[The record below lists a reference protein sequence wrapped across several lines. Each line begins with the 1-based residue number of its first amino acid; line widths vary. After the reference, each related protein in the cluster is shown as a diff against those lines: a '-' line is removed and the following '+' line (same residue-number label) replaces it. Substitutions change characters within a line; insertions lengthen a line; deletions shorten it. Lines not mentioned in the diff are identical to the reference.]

1 MATETT
7 ITYKASSEYREED
20 EGKPEIKLKIA
31 TNNSMY
37 IIHSALV
44 KQLATKRQGTA
55 HSKTRSEVRGGGRKP
70 WKQKGTGKARSGS
83 IRSPLWRGGGVT
95 FGPRTRNYMSKINA
109 KEKKLAIRTLLYN
122 KIPQILV
129 ISNKEIFLA
138 KPSTKLLLD
147 KIQDLNLDLNKKIL
161 IIVDSKNKT
170 LYLSHRNLQN
180 IEIIQAS
187 QINIIALLNAEQI
200 LITSNSLRQIEEVYN
215 D

>member
-1 MATETT
+1 MATDTI
-7 ITYKASSEYREED
+7 ITYKASSEYRQN
-20 EGKPEIKLKIA
+20 EGKPKIKLKIA
-31 TNNSMY
+31 TSNSMY

-70 WKQKGTGKARSGS
+70 WKQKGTGKARAGS
-83 IRSPLWRGGGVT
+83 IRSPLWKGGGVT
-95 FGPRTRNYMSKINA
+95 FGPRTRNYISKINA

-122 KIPQILV
+122 KVPHILV
-129 ISNKEIFLA
+129 ISNEEIFLS
-138 KPSTKLLLD
+138 KPSTQLLLD
-147 KIQDLNLDLNKKIL
+147 KIQNLNLDLNKRIL
-161 IIVDSKNKT
+161 IIVDSKDKT

-180 IEIIQAS
+180 IEIIQAN

-200 LITSNSLRQIEEVYN
+200 LITSTSLKQIEEVYN

>member
-1 MATETT
+1 MATDTI
-7 ITYKASSEYREED
+7 ITYEASSEYIQN
-20 EGKPEIKLKIA
+20 EGRPEIKLKIA
-31 TNNSMY
+31 TSNSMY

-70 WKQKGTGKARSGS
+70 WKQKGTGKARAGS
-83 IRSPLWRGGGVT
+83 IRSPLWKGGGVT
-95 FGPRTRNYMSKINA
+95 FGPRTRNYISKINA

-122 KIPQILV
+122 KAPHILV
-129 ISNKEIFLA
+129 ISNEEIFLA
-138 KPSTKLLLD
+138 KPSTQLLLD
-147 KIQDLNLDLNKKIL
+147 KIQNLNLDLNKRIL
-161 IIVDSKNKT
+161 IIVDNKDKT

-180 IEIIQAS
+180 IDIIQAN

-200 LITSNSLRQIEEVYN
+200 LITSTSLKQIEEVYN

>member
-1 MATETT
+1 MATDTI
-7 ITYKASSEYREED
+7 ITYEASSEYIQN
-20 EGKPEIKLKIA
+20 EGRPEIKLKIA
-31 TNNSMY
+31 TINSMY

-70 WKQKGTGKARSGS
+70 WKQKGTGKARAGS
-83 IRSPLWRGGGVT
+83 IRSPLWKGGGVT
-95 FGPRTRNYMSKINA
+95 FGPRTRNYISKINA

-122 KIPQILV
+122 KAPHILV
-129 ISNKEIFLA
+129 ISNEEIFLA
-138 KPSTKLLLD
+138 KPSTQLLLD
-147 KIQDLNLDLNKKIL
+147 KIQNLNLDLNKRIL
-161 IIVDSKNKT
+161 IIVDNKDKT

-180 IEIIQAS
+180 IDIIQAN

-200 LITSNSLRQIEEVYN
+200 LITSTSLKKIEEVYN

>member
-1 MATETT
+1 MATDTI
-7 ITYKASSEYREED
+7 ITYEASSEYIQN
-20 EGKPEIKLKIA
+20 EGRPEIKLKIA
-31 TNNSMY
+31 TSNSMY

-70 WKQKGTGKARSGS
+70 WKQKGTGKARAGS
-83 IRSPLWRGGGVT
+83 IRSPLWKGGGVT
-95 FGPRTRNYMSKINA
+95 FGPRTRNYISKINA

-122 KIPQILV
+122 KAPHILV
-129 ISNKEIFLA
+129 ISNEEIFLA
-138 KPSTKLLLD
+138 KPSTQLLLD
-147 KIQDLNLDLNKKIL
+147 KIQNLNLDLNKRIL
-161 IIVDSKNKT
+161 IIVDNKDKT

-180 IEIIQAS
+180 IDIIQAN

-200 LITSNSLRQIEEVYN
+200 LITSTSLKKIEEVYN

>member
-1 MATETT
+1 MATDTI
-7 ITYKASSEYREED
+7 ITYEASSEYIQN
-20 EGKPEIKLKIA
+20 EGRPEIKLKIA
-31 TNNSMY
+31 TINSMY

-70 WKQKGTGKARSGS
+70 WKQKGTGKARAGS
-83 IRSPLWRGGGVT
+83 IRSPLWKGGGVT
-95 FGPRTRNYMSKINA
+95 FGPRTRNYISKINA

-122 KIPQILV
+122 KAPHILV
-129 ISNKEIFLA
+129 ISNEEIFLA
-138 KPSTKLLLD
+138 KPSTQLLLD
-147 KIQDLNLDLNKKIL
+147 KIQNLNLDLNKRIL
-161 IIVDSKNKT
+161 IIVDNKDKT

-180 IEIIQAS
+180 IDIIQAN

-200 LITSNSLRQIEEVYN
+200 LITSTSLKQIEEVYN

>member
-1 MATETT
+1 MATDTI
-7 ITYKASSEYREED
+7 ITYKASSEYRQN
-20 EGKPEIKLKIA
+20 EGKPKIKLKIA
-31 TNNSMY
+31 TSNSMY

-70 WKQKGTGKARSGS
+70 WKQKGTGKARAGS
-83 IRSPLWRGGGVT
+83 IRSPLWKGGGVT
-95 FGPRTRNYMSKINA
+95 FGPRTRNYVSKINA

-122 KIPQILV
+122 KVPHILV
-129 ISNKEIFLA
+129 ISNEEIFLA
-138 KPSTKLLLD
+138 KPSTQLLLD
-147 KIQDLNLDLNKKIL
+147 KIQNLNLDLNKRIL
-161 IIVDSKNKT
+161 IIVDSKDKT

-180 IEIIQAS
+180 IEIIQAN

-200 LITSNSLRQIEEVYN
+200 LITSTSLKQIEEVYN

>member
-1 MATETT
+1 MATDTI
-7 ITYKASSEYREED
+7 ITYEASSEYIQN
-20 EGKPEIKLKIA
+20 EGRPEIKLKIA
-31 TNNSMY
+31 TSNSMY

-70 WKQKGTGKARSGS
+70 WKQKGTGKARAGS
-83 IRSPLWRGGGVT
+83 IRSPLWKGGGVT
-95 FGPRTRNYMSKINA
+95 FGPRTRNYISKINA

-122 KIPQILV
+122 KAPHILV
-129 ISNKEIFLA
+129 ISNEEIFLA
-138 KPSTKLLLD
+138 KPSTQLLLD
-147 KIQDLNLDLNKKIL
+147 KIQNLNLDLNKRIL
-161 IIVDSKNKT
+161 IIVDNKDKT

-180 IEIIQAS
+180 IDIIQAN

>member
-1 MATETT
+1 MATDTI
-7 ITYKASSEYREED
+7 ITYEASSEYIQN
-20 EGKPEIKLKIA
+20 EGRPEIKLKIA
-31 TNNSMY
+31 TSNSMY

-70 WKQKGTGKARSGS
+70 WKQNGTGTARAGS
-83 IRSPLWRGGGVT
+83 IRSPLWKGGGVT
-95 FGPRTRNYMSKINA
+95 FGPRTRNYISKINA

-122 KIPQILV
+122 KAPHILV
-129 ISNKEIFLA
+129 ISNEEIFLA
-138 KPSTKLLLD
+138 KPSTQLLLD
-147 KIQDLNLDLNKKIL
+147 KIQNLNLDLNKRIL
-161 IIVDSKNKT
+161 IIVDNKDKT

-180 IEIIQAS
+180 IDIIQAN

-200 LITSNSLRQIEEVYN
+200 LITSTSLKQIEEVYN

>member
-1 MATETT
+1 MATDTI
-7 ITYKASSEYREED
+7 ITYEASSEYIQN
-20 EGKPEIKLKIA
+20 EGRPEIKLKIA
-31 TNNSMY
+31 TINSMY

-70 WKQKGTGKARSGS
+70 WKQKGTGKARAGS
-83 IRSPLWRGGGVT
+83 IRSPLWKGGGVT
-95 FGPRTRNYMSKINA
+95 FGPRTRNYISKINA

-122 KIPQILV
+122 KAPHILV
-129 ISNKEIFLA
+129 ISNEEIFLA
-138 KPSTKLLLD
+138 KPSTQLLLD
-147 KIQDLNLDLNKKIL
+147 KIQNLNLDLNKRIL
-161 IIVDSKNKT
+161 IIVDNKDKT

-180 IEIIQAS
+180 IDIIQAN

-200 LITSNSLRQIEEVYN
+200 LITSRSLKQIEEVYN

>member
-1 MATETT
+1 MATDTI
-7 ITYKASSEYREED
+7 ITYEASSEYRQN
-20 EGKPEIKLKIA
+20 EGRPEIKLKIA
-31 TNNSMY
+31 TSNSMY

-70 WKQKGTGKARSGS
+70 WKQKGTGKARAGS
-83 IRSPLWRGGGVT
+83 IRSPLWKGGGVT
-95 FGPRTRNYMSKINA
+95 FGPRTRNYISKINA

-122 KIPQILV
+122 KAPHILV
-129 ISNKEIFLA
+129 ISNEEIFLA
-138 KPSTKLLLD
+138 KPSTQLLLD
-147 KIQDLNLDLNKKIL
+147 KIQNLNLDLNKRIL
-161 IIVDSKNKT
+161 IIVDNKDKT

-180 IEIIQAS
+180 IDIIQAN

-200 LITSNSLRQIEEVYN
+200 LITSTSLKQIEEVYN

>member
-1 MATETT
+1 MATDTI
-7 ITYKASSEYREED
+7 ITYEASSEYIQN
-20 EGKPEIKLKIA
+20 EGRPEIKLKIA
-31 TNNSMY
+31 TINSMY

-70 WKQKGTGKARSGS
+70 WKQKGTGKARAGS
-83 IRSPLWRGGGVT
+83 IRSPLWKGGGVT
-95 FGPRTRNYMSKINA
+95 FGPRTRNYISKINA

-122 KIPQILV
+122 KAPHILV
-129 ISNKEIFLA
+129 ISNEEIFLA
-138 KPSTKLLLD
+138 KPSTQLLLD
-147 KIQDLNLDLNKKIL
+147 KIQNLNLDLNKRIL
-161 IIVDSKNKT
+161 IIVDNNDKT

-180 IEIIQAS
+180 IDIIQAN

-200 LITSNSLRQIEEVYN
+200 LITSTSLKQIEEVYN

>member
-1 MATETT
+1 MATDTI
-7 ITYKASSEYREED
+7 ITYKASSEYRQN

-31 TNNSMY
+31 TSNSMY

-70 WKQKGTGKARSGS
+70 WKQKGTGKARAGS
-83 IRSPLWRGGGVT
+83 IRSPLWKGGGVT
-95 FGPRTRNYMSKINA
+95 FGPRTRNYISKINA

-122 KIPQILV
+122 KVPHILV
-129 ISNKEIFLA
+129 ISNEEIFLA
-138 KPSTKLLLD
+138 KPSTQLLLD
-147 KIQDLNLDLNKKIL
+147 KIQNLNLDLNKRIL
-161 IIVDSKNKT
+161 IIVDSKDKT

-180 IEIIQAS
+180 IEIIQAN

-200 LITSNSLRQIEEVYN
+200 LITSTSLKQIEEVYN

>member
-1 MATETT
+1 MATDTT
-7 ITYKASSEYREED
+7 ITYKASSEYRQN

-31 TNNSMY
+31 TSNSMY

-70 WKQKGTGKARSGS
+70 WKQKGTGKARAGS
-83 IRSPLWRGGGVT
+83 IRSPLWKGGGVT
-95 FGPRTRNYMSKINA
+95 FGPRTRNYISKINT
-109 KEKKLAIRTLLYN
+109 KERKLAIRTLLYN
-122 KIPQILV
+122 KAPHILV
-129 ISNKEIFLA
+129 ISNEEIFLA
-138 KPSTKLLLD
+138 KPSTQLLLD
-147 KIQDLNLDLNKKIL
+147 KIQNLNLDLNKRIL
-161 IIVDSKNKT
+161 IIVDNKDKT

-180 IEIIQAS
+180 IDIIQAN

-200 LITSNSLRQIEEVYN
+200 LITSTSLKQIEEVYN